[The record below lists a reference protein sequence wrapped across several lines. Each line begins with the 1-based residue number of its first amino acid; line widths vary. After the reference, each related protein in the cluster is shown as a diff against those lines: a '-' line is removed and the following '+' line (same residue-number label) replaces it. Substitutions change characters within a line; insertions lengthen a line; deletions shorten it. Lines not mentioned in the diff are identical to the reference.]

1 MNALVRR
8 ALSAGLFAVSTAAT
22 LVGAITPAQAAT
34 GLTAFQNTTIRQTTA
49 TATSTTST
57 PVTTTRLT
65 TRLGGTLARQP
76 FGNLIS
82 QLTASDCRL
91 AGGTVVVPGDDRCG
105 SLGAAYC
112 RYPDTLA
119 ACITER

>member
-1 MNALVRR
+1 
-8 ALSAGLFAVSTAAT
+8 LSAGLLAVSIAT
-22 LVGAITPAQAAT
+22 MLAGIAPAQAAT
-34 GLTAFQNTTIRQTTA
+34 TFTTLQNSTIRSTSFSATPTTNMTA
-49 TATSTTST
+49 TTTN
-57 PVTTTRLT
+57 RLPS
-65 TRLGGTLARQP
+65 RIGGGFVRP
-76 FGNLIS
+76 PSGNLIT
-82 QLTASDCRL
+82 QLTSSDCRL